1 LRSLEIRPNHCQFI
15 NPAKRGDVRALSGLI
30 YIIQTPQGDK
40 HVLTILDI
48 YLNQLNPLLI
58 PSKRDLDS
66 GNSAALDNAERG
78 LDSLWGLQSL
88 INHVQRAGNAGN
100 VTNLRPVALRLI
112 PRWDDIGRW
121 LLFAIG
127 RSPPTY
133 LGERSFKRT
142 NSQYIACATWIIDA
156 AMEIAPDVAQA
167 AKSSMKMMDV
177 IIHMWLLK
185 NRDVDCTQISK
196 ALPGQHHP
204 HMGGYFVSPFPDT
217 VDVNDRT
224 IGCSLLVFM
233 NNVILNKDLKD
244 RFMDRW
250 IHHLSKIG
258 IRGYTLD
265 PFVLFAETLTSRIEQ
280 VFQSNEDRVCVLTY
294 SWKNLVAIGTMI
306 KFLTNHP
313 HACEQHS
320 MLSDDETQPSYKIEE
335 ALSKDSYVHR
345 FTRTLLSI
353 SDRSFEEESAMG
365 FPPRGS
371 GDYALTLLCLNYEN
385 DLIFKHIFYTQRHLI
400 DKLRGMIGPGL
411 IKLAANAALTLQRY
425 TEEYKKTFPCDFGT
439 LAGTFVRAIGIYG
452 VAFPNICRDALKA
465 NDLVTPEGWKALNWA
480 VQLSCLPVGSTM
492 PLQDIDW
499 VKDFRDQLSRW
510 DSRHTKYMK
519 HWSQDVCDNANVSHP
534 THASF
539 ERHSLTR
546 SSSTLRNR
554 LSAKR
559 RGVNTQRNAADARR
573 RCTAPKNVRGM
584 TGRRGTETNVALSD
598 VSLPVSFFFT
608 RLPYSTISNRH
619 PSDLQRDAMCYR
631 PRHRSWHIN
640 FIKEA
645 YIECE
650 GYRTHLSSHPSTIA
664 RIYAAEFPLRPIYFP
679 ADKYLPSEF
688 CVVPSLDERAT
699 RDFVG
704 WAKTRPAF
712 ESLRGVTKTSGAFCM
727 TRIVEGIFSYGER
740 VILVTL
746 KLWIYYHGS
755 EGNGV
760 DIVVWDS
767 ITRIG

>member
-1 LRSLEIRPNHCQFI
+1 MVPPRDLDGMASYPGPDLQSFAVKAFSAFSTVQLLARFI
-15 NPAKRGDVRALSGLI
+15 NPAKRGDVRSLSGLI

-58 PSKRDLDS
+58 PTSRDLDS

-100 VTNLRPVALRLI
+100 VKNVRPVALRLI

-177 IIHMWLLK
+177 IINMWLLK
-185 NRDVDCTQISK
+185 NREVDCTQISK

-204 HMGGYFVSPFPDT
+204 HFDGYFVSPFPDT
-217 VDVNDRT
+217 VDVNDRS

-244 RFMDRW
+244 RFMNRW
-250 IHHLSKIG
+250 IAHLSEIG

-265 PFVLFAETLTSRIEQ
+265 PYVLFAKTLTSRIEQ
-280 VFQSNEDRVCVLTY
+280 VFQSNEDRVCALTY

-306 KFLTNHP
+306 KFLSNHP

-320 MLSDDETQPSYKIEE
+320 MPSDDENQPSYKIEE
-335 ALSKDSYVHR
+335 ALSKANYVHR

-353 SDRSFEEESAMG
+353 SDRSFEDESAIG
-365 FPPRGS
+365 FPPRPT

-411 IKLAANAALTLQRY
+411 VKLAANAALTLERY

-465 NDLVTPEGWKALNWA
+465 NELVTPEGWKALNWA

-499 VKDFRDQLSRW
+499 VKDFRDQLLRW
-510 DSRHTKYMK
+510 DTRHTKYMK
-519 HWSQDVCDNANVSHP
+519 HWSQDVCDNANHLAQSAQREQAWGDYSKECAGCTTTVYCSKECQREDWE
-534 THASF
+534 T
-539 ERHSLTR
+539 RHRDECRSL
-546 SSSTLRNR
+546 
-554 LSAKR
+554 R
-559 RGVNTQRNAADARR
+559 RFAADL
-573 RCTAPKNVRGM
+573 K
-584 TGRRGTETNVALSD
+584 
-598 VSLPVSFFFT
+598 
-608 RLPYSTISNRH
+608 
-619 PSDLQRDAMCYR
+619 RDAMCYR

-679 ADKYLPSEF
+679 ADKYLPAEF
-688 CVVPSLDERAT
+688 CVVSSLDERAS

-712 ESLRGVTKTSGAFCM
+712 ESLRGVEGPAKGAFCM
-727 TRIVEGIFSYGER
+727 TRVVEGIFSYGER

-755 EGNGV
+755 DGNEV

-767 ITRIG
+767 ITRIGPLSKISASNIA